1 MRLFRGRLL
10 VSPLLPILSAFFLYL
25 GYGTV
30 WGLLLF
36 AALLHECGHLLALR
50 LCRAELH
57 TVRIGALGAE
67 IVTTPLTRS
76 QELFCAAA
84 GPAANLIFC
93 ALSLLPGWRLFAL
106 LHAALLLFNLLP
118 VYPLD
123 GGRMLRAFLVPYGD
137 RAARIVS
144 AFFCAALSAA
154 AIYASIRSRDPLPAA
169 AAAVIALRAWTE
181 T

>member
-1 MRLFRGRLL
+1 MRLFHGRLL

-50 LCRAELH
+50 LCRAEIL
-57 TVRIGALGAE
+57 TVRVGALGAE
-67 IVTTPLTRS
+67 IKTMPLTQK
-76 QELFCAAA
+76 QELLCAAA

-93 ALSLLPGWRLFAL
+93 AISLLLGWRLFAM
-106 LHAALLLFNLLP
+106 LHVALLLFNLLP

-123 GGRMLRAFLVPYGD
+123 GGRMLRAFLSPYGD
-137 RAARIVS
+137 RVARIVS
-144 AFFCAALSAA
+144 ASFCAALCAA
-154 AIYASIRSRDPLPAA
+154 AIYSSIRSRDPLPAV